1 MKVYGVV
8 CPATAGIETRWL
20 PGRNAV
26 PAVVLR

>member
-8 CPATAGIETRWL
+8 WPDTAGIEMTWL
-20 PGRNAV
+20 SGRNAV